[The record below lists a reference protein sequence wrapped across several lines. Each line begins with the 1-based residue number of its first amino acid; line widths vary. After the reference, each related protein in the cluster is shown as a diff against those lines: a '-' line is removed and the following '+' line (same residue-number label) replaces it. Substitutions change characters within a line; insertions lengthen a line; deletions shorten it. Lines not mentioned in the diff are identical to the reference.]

1 MANSGTFTKGGRI
14 WRYETSPQGNIKGIF
29 YETNVTEYN
38 RVKNK
43 TYTIYTN
50 PGGSNAPSSQQ
61 TTENVTGERYTGT
74 ENGKYYVQTSF
85 YEKQPDGSWAYK
97 PSPPGLEDANGN
109 LAQAQAIGNDNTLKT
124 QITQTQS
131 PNTSSTDP
139 NQPGAPGGSTPANPN
154 TPEEPGNEQSP
165 SGILVYPISRPD
177 TLDYLQVTSIKY
189 VSGGLPGAGT
199 FATTPVGKRM
209 TERGTTIWL
218 PMQPSITDNN
228 AVSWNPDELNPFQ
241 ARLANTAYNAIKNI
255 GSAQLKQALT
265 QFAGDVKDFAQDVAS
280 ASGLPNYVRAYFAG
294 QAAGGANIIGR
305 QTGAVLNNN
314 LELLFQGPTLRT
326 FQYNY
331 RFTPRDP
338 GESIVVKNI
347 IKTLKVEMA
356 VDNTAGNGIF
366 LSSPNVFELKYFF
379 GATKEEHPFL
389 NKIKLCALTNLSVDY
404 TPDGSYMTFDD
415 GSMTSYNVSMQ
426 FSELE
431 PIYKKDQVEASSV
444 MGY

>member
-1 MANSGTFTKGGRI
+1 MADSGTFTKGGRI
-14 WRYETSPQGNIKGIF
+14 WRYATSPSGDLKGIY
-29 YETNVTEYN
+29 YETNQAEYD
-38 RVKNK
+38 RVRNK

-50 PGGSNAPSSQQ
+50 PGGSTAPVSQQ
-61 TTENVTGERYTGT
+61 ITEDVTGERYTGV
-74 ENGKYYVQTSF
+74 ENGKYYVQVSY
-85 YEKQPDGSWAYK
+85 YEKQSDGTWNYL
-97 PSPPGLEDANGN
+97 PVPPGLETANGN
-109 LAQAQAIGNDNTLKT
+109 LTQAQEIGNDNNLKQ
-124 QITQTQS
+124 QITSTPP
-131 PNTSSTDP
+131 PNTSPTDP
-139 NQPGAPGGSTPANPN
+139 NQPGAPGGSTPTDPN
-154 TPEEPGNEQSP
+154 TPETDPKSP
-165 SGILVYPISRPD
+165 SSGVLVYPLSRPD

-189 VSGGLPGAGT
+189 VSGGLPGTGT

-218 PMQPSITDNN
+218 PMQPSISDNN
-228 AVSWNPDELNPFQ
+228 AVSWNQDELNPFQ
-241 ARLANTAYNAIKNI
+241 ARVASAAYNAIQNL
-255 GSAQLKQALT
+255 GATQFKQALT

-294 QAAGGANIIGR
+294 QAAGGVNLIGR

-338 GESIVVKNI
+338 DESIVVKNI
-347 IKTLKVEMA
+347 IKTLKTEMSI
-356 VDNTAGNGIF
+356 DRTGNQLF
-366 LSSPNVFELKYFF
+366 LTSPNVFELKYFF
-379 GATKEEHPFL
+379 GRTKEQHPFL

-404 TPDGSYMTFDD
+404 TPDGSYMTFED

-431 PIYKKDQVEASSV
+431 PIYKEDQIEASSV

>member
-14 WRYETSPQGNIKGIF
+14 WVYETSPQGNIKGIF

-50 PGGSNAPSSQQ
+50 PGGSNAPVSQQ
-61 TTENVTGERYTGT
+61 ITKNVTGEEYTAK

-85 YEKQPDGSWAYK
+85 YEKQPNGSWVYK
-97 PSPPGLEDANGN
+97 PSPPGLETANGN
-109 LAQAQAIGNDNTLKT
+109 LEQAKAIGNDNALKT
-124 QITQTQS
+124 QITES
-131 PNTSSTDP
+131 PPPNTAPTDP
-139 NQPGAPGGSTPANPN
+139 NQPGVPGGSTPTNPN
-154 TPEEPGNEQSP
+154 APEETGTQQT
-165 SGILVYPISRPD
+165 SGGVLVYPVSRPD
-177 TLDYLQVTSIKY
+177 TLDYLQVTVIKY

-228 AVSWNPDELNPFQ
+228 AVSWNQDELNPFQ
-241 ARLANTAYNAIKNI
+241 ARLAGAAYNAIKNI
-255 GSAQLKQALT
+255 GSVQLKQALT

-294 QAAGGANIIGR
+294 QAVSANIIGR

-347 IKTLKVEMA
+347 IKTLKTEMS
-356 VDNTAGNGIF
+356 VGKGGNGIF
-366 LSSPNVFELKYFF
+366 LTSPNVFELKYFF

-431 PIYKKDQVEASSV
+431 PIYRADQIEASSV